1 METAAISERR
11 NARKCRRR
19 TKPVSLSTT
28 KLIAVPAKVRR
39 TPHAPKHKSNAVSMR
54 NPLYAPKLNM
64 FLLWLSCSFV
74 SERRD
79 TEGCKSKSQK

>member
-1 METAAISERR
+1 MEIAAISERR
-11 NARKCRRR
+11 NDQKHCRR

-28 KLIAVPAKVRR
+28 KSIAVPAKVRI

-64 FLLWLSCSFV
+64 FLLWLSCSFPF
-74 SERRD
+74 ERRD
-79 TEGCKSKSQK
+79 PEGCKS